1 MLGGSVLAIAA
12 AVVSAAGLAVSS
24 PATPAA
30 PPAAA
35 SAPAAASLESAVLQ
49 AMNVVRVAHGVAPLK
64 ASAPLAG
71 AAAAH
76 SRQMAEAGYF
86 AHESADGSAFWK
98 RVARYYPSRGFRY
111 WSVGENLLWASPD
124 IDAAGAI
131 ELWLESP
138 EHRKNM
144 LDPRW
149 REVGVSAVAQAA
161 APGAYKGLDVTIVT
175 TDFGA
180 RR

>member
-24 PATPAA
+24 PAT
-30 PPAAA
+30 
-35 SAPAAASLESAVLQ
+35 PAAASLESAVLQ